1 MGALMCL
8 ATSEATSVEEADLSA
23 KGTNP
28 FGGEMGK
35 IKKAAKAKAHGMLKK
50 GGVSG
55 IVPTSRLVK
64 GWLAKADSK
73 YSRKAKKKLDW
84 VQKAKQQV
92 AAKKGKFGGK
102 PGARKKAKKSAPLT
116 KKGAKKASKKAK
128 KKAKK
133 KAIKKSKK
141 KIKKQVRKAKKISK
155 PAKKLTNKRAEAR

>member
-1 MGALMCL
+1 MG
-8 ATSEATSVEEADLSA
+8 
-23 KGTNP
+23 
-28 FGGEMGK
+28 
-35 IKKAAKAKAHGMLKK
+35 KAHGMLKK

-92 AAKKGKFGGK
+92 AVKKGKFGGK
-102 PGARKKAKKSAPLT
+102 PGARKKAKKA
-116 KKGAKKASKKAK
+116 AKKPK

-141 KIKKQVRKAKKISK
+141 KEI
-155 PAKKLTNKRAEAR
+155 KKLTKKIKK